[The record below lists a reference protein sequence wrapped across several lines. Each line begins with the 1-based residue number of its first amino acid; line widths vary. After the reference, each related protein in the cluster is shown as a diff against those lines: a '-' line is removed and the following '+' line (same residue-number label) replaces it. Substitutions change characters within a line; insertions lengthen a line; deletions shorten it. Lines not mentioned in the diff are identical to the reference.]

1 MEKIQRAGGA
11 HCSAMEQQA
20 KDLARQVAVLVNE
33 VQRLKSG
40 RTSAA
45 LPAADPVGPQN
56 AQAVITTHLLD
67 FRDVQVLL
75 LSLQN
80 AAATLMAHLAPGSP
94 STSCSCATTQA
105 INCTLFLDLRDAHLG
120 CPAFQSDVCMRGTDA
135 FDDLRSQLLAI
146 RHQVE

>member
-94 STSCSCATTQA
+94 STSCSCAHHPSDQLHTIPRLA
-105 INCTLFLDLRDAHLG
+105 G
-120 CPAFQSDVCMRGTDA
+120 CPSGPSSFPVRRMHAG
-135 FDDLRSQLLAI
+135 
-146 RHQVE
+146 H